1 MAPLQVN
8 QGSDQ
13 SLRASLASLHPFP
26 DAVNSREL
34 TTFLWQRLAPRLSPK
49 EKPWVVDIILYL
61 TDQLRKRR
69 HGQVRGT
76 HLSPQG
82 AESQTRGWTSV
93 PVLGHS
99 DPLQTDPKPAPC
111 VALENVAGGV
121 FFGHRDSTWILTI
134 EPFLVDSV

>member
-49 EKPWVVDIILYL
+49 EKPWVVDIILL
-61 TDQLRKRR
+61 S
-69 HGQVRGT
+69 HGPVEETETWTGEGHT
-76 HLSPQG
+76 PQ
-82 AESQTRGWTSV
+82 
-93 PVLGHS
+93 
-99 DPLQTDPKPAPC
+99 
-111 VALENVAGGV
+111 
-121 FFGHRDSTWILTI
+121 STGC
-134 EPFLVDSV
+134 